1 MDNSLPKT
9 DRLLKPNDFAQVFSN
24 TRLKVHTDH
33 LIALIGLSKPVGD
46 DAIGADVLCAADPKP
61 NRVRL
66 GLAVSKKKL
75 KKAVDRNRLKRLIR
89 EQHRLQKGHLAQ
101 ILRKQGLGDLDLVLV
116 CKRTPPEKQEA
127 LFAES
132 GELYGKLARKLIEIN
147 QSVKPARHSQNRAVK
162 KSN

>member
-9 DRLLKPNDFAQVFSN
+9 DRLLKPTDFAQVFSN

-33 LIALIGLSKPVGD
+33 LIALIGLTQIAVAVD
-46 DAIGADVLCAADPKP
+46 ETAALSAPDPKP
-61 NRVRL
+61 NQVRL

-89 EQHRLQKGHLAQ
+89 EQHRLQKDHLAQ
-101 ILRKQGLGDLDLVLV
+101 ILRQHNLGDLDLVLV
-116 CKRTPPEKQEA
+116 CKRTPVDMHGA

-132 GELYGKLARKLIEIN
+132 SELYIKLARKLVQIN
-147 QSVKPARHSQNRAVK
+147 QPVKPARRAHTRSDK
-162 KSN
+162 KTS